1 MHHTFFKSKLKRNKI
16 MKKLLCLIAL
26 LAACALG
33 IGCTTIEIP
42 TAYGSAKVTA
52 PVFLTTQNFELTRTS
67 DTLGVK
73 YTRGTDPQATA
84 ITAAAITAAV
94 TAAKGTK

>member
-1 MHHTFFKSKLKRNKI
+1 
-16 MKKLLCLIAL
+16 MKKLLCLFAL
-26 LAACALG
+26 LATLATA
-33 IGCTTIEIP
+33 CTTIEIP

-73 YTRGTDPQATA
+73 YTRGTDPQASTLVSSA
-84 ITAAAITAAV
+84 VSAAV
-94 TAAKGTK
+94 TAAKASK